1 MNQFTFNHFVPE
13 ASVEGFD
20 KRIIGWN
27 PGPREIR
34 DQIIRVGPSVE
45 CFLDEL
51 EGTGRI
57 CQNPGWV
64 LDRRKLISR
73 HDHQILKIANIP
85 GCDG

>member
-51 EGTGRI
+51 EE
-57 CQNPGWV
+57 
-64 LDRRKLISR
+64 
-73 HDHQILKIANIP
+73 
-85 GCDG
+85 